1 MVDGRHFEIVK
12 PPYLNVKLSDFDEI
26 WYAEAN
32 SDKDGRHFTKIQNFP
47 NSRRRTA
54 AMLKIVIRNISV
66 KKCPI

>member
-32 SDKDGRHFTKIQNFP
+32 SDKDGRHFTKI
-47 NSRRRTA
+47 
-54 AMLKIVIRNISV
+54 
-66 KKCPI
+66 